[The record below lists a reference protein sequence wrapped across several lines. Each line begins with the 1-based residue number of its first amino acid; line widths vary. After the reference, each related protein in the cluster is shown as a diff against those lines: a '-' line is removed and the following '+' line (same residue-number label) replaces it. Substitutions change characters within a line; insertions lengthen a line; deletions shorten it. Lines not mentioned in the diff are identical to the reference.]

1 MAKFCF
7 MKRPE
12 NPKYNSNGSGDVPL
26 THYYVEFNDF
36 SDGSQHVVKI
46 QLFEQVLHID
56 TLASACS

>member
-1 MAKFCF
+1 ML
-7 MKRPE
+7 
-12 NPKYNSNGSGDVPL
+12 NGSGDVPL